1 LITLYAFGPAFGL
14 PDPSPFVV
22 KAMVLLKMAGLPYQT
37 DTGGLGRAP
46 KGKLP
51 YIRDGDRV
59 VADSTFIRWHL
70 QEHHGAAFDARLS
83 EDRQAQAWAIE
94 RMLEDHFYWAVA
106 AERWLPQ
113 ENSQRYVAG
122 LPGLPGWLRNPLG
135 GALLRGMVRRQLRA
149 QGLGRHSRED
159 MLRLARRDVDAL
171 ARCFGDGPYF
181 GGAQPCGADATVYAF
196 TLGALCPAI
205 NSPLREA
212 VQAHPILTRYTDR
225 MTGDYFS

>member
-1 LITLYAFGPAFGL
+1 METLLAKD
-14 PDPSPFVV
+14 PDINVVYTINEPSAAGAYEAL
-22 KAMVLLKMAGLPYQT
+22 KAV
-37 DTGGLGRAP
+37 
-46 KGKLP
+46 GKEGTTLW
-51 YIRDGDRV
+51 V
-59 VADSTFIRWHL
+59 QV
-70 QEHHGAAFDARLS
+70 FDPVPMR
-83 EDRQAQAWAIE
+83 
-94 RMLEDHFYWAVA
+94 
-106 AERWLPQ
+106 
-113 ENSQRYVAG
+113 
-122 LPGLPGWLRNPLG
+122 
-135 GALLRGMVRRQLRA
+135 
-149 QGLGRHSRED
+149 